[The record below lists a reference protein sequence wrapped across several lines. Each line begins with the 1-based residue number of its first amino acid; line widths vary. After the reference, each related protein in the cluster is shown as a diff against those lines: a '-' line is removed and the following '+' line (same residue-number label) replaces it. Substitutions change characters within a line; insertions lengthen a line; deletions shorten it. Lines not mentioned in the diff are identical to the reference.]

1 MKSTYD
7 TDVIMDDGTVIRTTV
22 TSSGDAV
29 EAFLR
34 EVAGTHGRH
43 LLVGIDTE
51 WRVVAPEEAGGRPKN
66 KMAVLQLCVG
76 RRGLV
81 FQIFHADRVP
91 AALRDFLACPDH
103 RFLGVAVDGDVRRLA
118 EDCGL
123 AVANAVEL
131 RRVAAEALGRPEL
144 RCAGLKALTR
154 EVAGLHIDKPKRLT
168 MSRWEERRLSVEQV
182 RYACIDAFVSYEI
195 GRLLLTGRRGGERR
209 RRRSGDGDDLVA
221 VRCLGGGGGSGGLR
235 FGDAFFSRR
244 QSIPAVSLVLALG

>member
-1 MKSTYD
+1 MMKSTYD
-7 TDVIMDDGTVIRTTV
+7 TDVVMDDGTVIRTTV

-34 EVAGTHGRH
+34 EVAGTHGRRH
-43 LLVGIDTE
+43 LVGIDTE
-51 WRVVAPEEAGGRPKN
+51 WRVVIPEDGTRPKN

-91 AALRDFLACPDH
+91 SALRDFLACPDH
-103 RFLGVAVDGDVRRLA
+103 SFLGVAVDGDVKRLA

-144 RCAGLKALTR
+144 RGAGLKALTR
-154 EVAGLHIDKPKRLT
+154 EVVGVHIDKPKRLT
-168 MSRWEERRLSVEQV
+168 MSRWEERRLSAEQV

-195 GRLLLTGRRGGERR
+195 GRLLLTGQCAAEGAAA
-209 RRRSGDGDDLVA
+209 S
-221 VRCLGGGGGSGGLR
+221 GGGGAATISSP
-235 FGDAFFSRR
+235 FVASAA
-244 QSIPAVSLVLALG
+244 AVPVA

>member
-1 MKSTYD
+1 MKGTYD
-7 TDVIMDDGTVIRTTV
+7 TDVVMDDGTVIRTTV

-34 EVAGTHGRH
+34 EVVGSRHGQQ

-51 WRVVAPEEAGGRPKN
+51 WRVVAPEGGRGRPRN
-66 KMAVLQLCVG
+66 RMAVLQLCVG

-91 AALRDFLACPDH
+91 VALGDFLACPGH

-123 AVANAVEL
+123 VVANAVEL

-144 RCAGLKALTR
+144 RDAGLKALTR
-154 EVAGLHIDKPKRLT
+154 EVTGAHIDKPKRLT
-168 MSRWEERRLSVEQV
+168 MSKWDERRLTAEQV
-182 RYACIDAFVSYEI
+182 RYACIDAFVCYEI
-195 GRLLLTGRRGGERR
+195 GRLLLTGECAEGAAANGGATMIPPPPI
-209 RRRSGDGDDLVA
+209 VA
-221 VRCLGGGGGSGGLR
+221 S
-235 FGDAFFSRR
+235 S
-244 QSIPAVSLVLALG
+244 AVPVA

>member
-1 MKSTYD
+1 MMKDTYD
-7 TDVIMDDGTVIRTTV
+7 TDVVTDDGMVIRTTV

-34 EVAGTHGRH
+34 EVVGTRGRH

-51 WRVVAPEEAGGRPKN
+51 WRVVFSEDAGTGTRTRPKN

-81 FQIFHADRVP
+81 FQIFHADHVP
-91 AALRDFLACPDH
+91 DALKDFLACPDH
-103 RFLGVAVDGDVRRLA
+103 SFLGVAVDGDVRRLA

-131 RRVAAEALGRPEL
+131 RRVAAEALARPEL
-144 RCAGLKALTR
+144 RNAGLKALTR
-154 EVAGLHIDKPKRLT
+154 EVMGVHIDKPKRLT
-168 MSRWEERRLSVEQV
+168 MSKWEEPRLSAEQV

-195 GRLLLTGRRGGERR
+195 GRLLLTGQCAKGAAP
-209 RRRSGDGDDLVA
+209 S
-221 VRCLGGGGGSGGLR
+221 GGGAATISSP
-235 FGDAFFSRR
+235 FVASA
-244 QSIPAVSLVLALG
+244 PAVPVA

>member
-1 MKSTYD
+1 MTKDTYD
-7 TDVIMDDGTVIRTTV
+7 TDVVMDDGTVIRTTV

-34 EVAGTHGRH
+34 EVVGTHGQH

-51 WRVVAPEEAGGRPKN
+51 WRVVAPEDGRRPKH

-81 FQIFHADRVP
+81 FQILHADRVP
-91 AALRDFLACPDH
+91 AALGDFLACPGH

-131 RRVAAEALGRPEL
+131 RRVAAEALARPEL
-144 RCAGLKALTR
+144 RDAGLKALAR
-154 EVAGLHIDKPKRLT
+154 EVMGVHVDKPKRLT
-168 MSRWEERRLSVEQV
+168 MSKWEERRLLAEQV

-195 GRLLLTGRRGGERR
+195 GRLLLTGQC
-209 RRRSGDGDDLVA
+209 A
-221 VRCLGGGGGSGGLR
+221 AASGGATR
-235 FGDAFFSRR
+235 ISSPFVASAA
-244 QSIPAVSLVLALG
+244 AVPVN